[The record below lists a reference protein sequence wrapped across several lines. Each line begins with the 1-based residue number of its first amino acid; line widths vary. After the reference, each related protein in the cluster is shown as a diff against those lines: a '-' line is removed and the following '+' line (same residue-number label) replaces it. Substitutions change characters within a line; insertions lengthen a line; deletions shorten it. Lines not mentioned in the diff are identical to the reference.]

1 MKHHRLAAA
10 ISLLLVASA
19 ATAQGPR
26 AVQPRA
32 VGAEQLTD
40 AVVNNAR
47 LLLTRAGAIDPTQE
61 RVDYAATGAAA
72 DVATARY
79 ALVQFADGD
88 HSGRDR
94 LEKRGFRILGYVP
107 NNAFIVGLGAQRGLA
122 DINSD
127 RGVRWAGLYQPGM
140 KLDPALYAGAR
151 SSLTEAPG
159 GGIDVEIY
167 GFAGESAEALA
178 QVVLKVSGVRAS
190 VVNPRADS
198 PYVRLN
204 VDAAKLADL
213 VRVATGMEGVAWVG
227 RYLQPEL
234 NNSGAIG
241 AIQGNSTTNTAGSG
255 TVEAGRTPIWDHG
268 IFGSNQ
274 IVSISDSGL
283 DANEAW
289 FTTLDKGSGPVT
301 AVTEAETPAP
311 PALGT
316 TYPTRKVYGYWVQ
329 PGATAYD
336 NNQICTTS
344 PTSFHGTHTSGTI
357 VGDAAGVFASTYLA
371 STPTAANHEL
381 ADGMAP
387 NAQLLFQDIGND
399 TTGCLSIT
407 DLSSTLSQAYAA
419 SARIH
424 SASWGAPTGGIYS
437 GNDYE
442 VDYTL
447 SKEEDMLFV
456 VSAGNS
462 GPTTQ
467 SIGSPGNAKNAVTV
481 GATAHAGGT
490 GVASFSSRGPTA
502 DGRRKPD
509 VMAPGSATISAAGD
523 TNTNTTPETPAT
535 SSKNG
540 TSMSAPTISGN
551 AALMRQFFADGFYP
565 RGAATAAD
573 KYNPSGMVMK
583 ATILNGTNPVSTA
596 NWDSN
601 NYGWGRMWLDSNLW
615 FSNTLTGGDDNRR
628 LRLFERTQAAG
639 LKTGESHIYLINN
652 VAAGQ
657 ELRATLAWYDIEAQ
671 QGTALSLVNNLDLE
685 VTGPGGTYLGNV
697 FTSGVSTTGG
707 SADARNTVEQV
718 RLVAPTAGTYSF
730 TVKGTNIPG
739 GSRANTNRQGYALA
753 VSGAI
758 GFPNAAP
765 AAAPVAVSAT
775 NSGNQ
780 VNVAFTSAGAQS
792 FQLYRADGT
801 CASANPGNFRLVGG
815 GGSSP
820 LADTT
825 PQAGKT
831 YAYKIRGIANDVEG
845 DVSNCVEVTS
855 TAACTLQPEFVH
867 DSVAVTSTQGT
878 TCTVGLAWDAAQ
890 ANCAASTGVSYA
902 IQRDSSPYFPAPTTV
917 ATGHP
922 SNSYNDVTVAFAQPY
937 FYRVT
942 ASDSLGNTAPV
953 SLVVNGTPIGPAGV
967 RGDSYSDNADDKIF
981 LTLDSPW
988 HVTNTSANTG
998 ARSYHSGYDNVGYA
1012 SSMCAAITTPKL
1024 RVQPGAVLSFQAR
1037 YDFEYQWDGMVME
1050 ISTDDGATWADL
1062 PPDGGYPDTLAET
1075 LSPPINACGYPSTHG
1090 AFTGVTTPTAN
1101 NSSANGTTS
1110 VYKPFTRDLASYAGQ
1125 NVRIRWRVTADSNTE
1140 FAGAFIDGIS
1150 LGGSALDRLFADGF
1164 ESNSQFNCS
1173 NL

>member
-26 AVQPRA
+26 AVQPSA
-32 VGAEQLTD
+32 VGAEQLSD

-61 RVDYAATGAAA
+61 RVDYSATGAAA
-72 DVATARY
+72 DVTTARY
-79 ALVQFADGD
+79 ALVQFADRDRG
-88 HSGRDR
+88 GRER

-107 NNAFIVGLGAQRGLA
+107 NNAFIVGLGEQRSLA
-122 DINSD
+122 DLNSD

-140 KLDPALYAGAR
+140 KLDPALYASAR
-151 SSLTEAPG
+151 GSLGQAPG
-159 GGIDVEIY
+159 GGINVEIY

-204 VDAAKLADL
+204 VEAANLADL

-227 RYLQPEL
+227 HYLQPEL
-234 NNSGAIG
+234 DNSGAIG
-241 AIQGNSTTNTAGSG
+241 AIQGNSTVNVAGSG

-301 AVTEAETPAP
+301 AVTEADTPVP

-316 TYPTRKVYGYWVQ
+316 AYPTRKVYGYWVQ

-336 NNQICTTS
+336 NNQTCTTS
-344 PTSFHGTHTSGTI
+344 ATSFHGTHTSGTI
-357 VGDAAGVFASTYLA
+357 AGDAAGTFGSTYLA

-387 NAQLLFQDIGND
+387 NSQLLFQDIGND
-399 TTGCLSIT
+399 TSGCLSIT

-424 SASWGAPTGGIYS
+424 SASWGAPTGGVYS

-462 GPTTQ
+462 GAQGNQT
-467 SIGSPGNAKNAVTV
+467 IGSPGNAKNAVTV
-481 GATAHAGGT
+481 GATAHAGGVN
-490 GVASFSSRGPTA
+490 VASFSSRGPTA

-509 VMAPGSATISAAGD
+509 VMAPGSSTISAAGD
-523 TNTNTTPETPAT
+523 ASTTTTPETPAS
-535 SSKNG
+535 SSKSG
-540 TSMSAPTISGN
+540 TSMAAPTVSGN

-565 RGAATAAD
+565 RGTRNAAD
-573 KYNPSGMVMK
+573 KYNPSGMAMK
-583 ATILNGTNPVSTA
+583 AAILNGTNPVSTA

-601 NYGWGRMWLDSNLW
+601 TYGWGRMWLDSNLW
-615 FSNTLTGGDDNRR
+615 FSNTMTGGDDNRR

-639 LKTGESHIYLINN
+639 LKTGDSHVYSITN
-652 VAAGQ
+652 VGAGQ

-671 QGTALSLVNNLDLE
+671 QGAVVSLVNNLDLE

-697 FTSGVSTTGG
+697 FASGVSTTGG
-707 SADARNTVEQV
+707 TADARNTVEQV
-718 RLVAPTAGTYSF
+718 RFTAPVAGTYTF
-730 TVKGTNIPG
+730 VVRGTNIPG
-739 GSRANTNRQGYALA
+739 GSRPNTNRQGYALA
-753 VSGAI
+753 VSGAF
-758 GFPNAAP
+758 GLPATAP

-780 VNVAFTSAGAQS
+780 VNVAFTGAAS
-792 FQLYRADGT
+792 SYQLYRADGT
-801 CASANPGNFRLVGG
+801 CASVDAGNFRLVGG
-815 GGSSP
+815 GAASP
-820 LADTT
+820 LTDST
-825 PQAGKT
+825 PQSGKT

-845 DVSNCVEVTS
+845 EVSNCVEVTS
-855 TAACTLQPEFVH
+855 TAACTLQPEFSH

-890 ANCAASTGVSYA
+890 ANCAASTGISYA
-902 IQRDSSPYFPAPTTV
+902 VQRDSSPYFPAPATV
-917 ATGHP
+917 VSGHP
-922 SNSYNDVTVAFAQPY
+922 STTYNDTAVAFAQPY

-953 SLVVNGTPIGPAGV
+953 SLVVNGTPIGPDGV
-967 RGDSYSDNADDKIF
+967 RGDSYSDNGDDRIF
-981 LTLDSPW
+981 VTLDSPW
-988 HVTNTSANTG
+988 HVTNTSASTG
-998 ARSYHSGYDNVGYA
+998 TRSYHSGYDNVTYPSA
-1012 SSMCAAITTPKL
+1012 TCAAIATPKL
-1024 RVQPGAVLSFQAR
+1024 LVQPGAVLSFQAR
-1037 YDFEYQWDGMVME
+1037 YDLEYQWDGMVME
-1050 ISTDDGATWADL
+1050 ISTDNGATWSDL

-1075 LSPPINACGYPSTHG
+1075 QSPPINACGYPNTQG
-1090 AFTGVTTPTAN
+1090 AFTGVTTPAAN
-1101 NSSANGTTS
+1101 NSSANGSAS
-1110 VYKPFTRDLASYAGQ
+1110 VYKPFTRNLSSYAGQ
-1125 NVRIRWRVTADSNTE
+1125 SVRIRWRVTADSNTE
-1140 FAGAFIDGIS
+1140 FAGAFIDDIS

-1164 ESNSQFNCS
+1164 ESNTQFNCR
-1173 NL
+1173 N